1 MRKLARPGKESD
13 AQREPLLPGMAHD
26 VLPEES
32 SFDAVQAMIGQQ
44 KGNQAVPTGESED
57 SRKESIYTL
66 KKARVRRMKAQLIV
80 DIDKKLG
87 QPTPQRILKIA
98 EGKSA

>member
-1 MRKLARPGKESD
+1 MRKSVRPNKGSD
-13 AQREPLLPGMAHD
+13 VQPEPLLPGMADD
-26 VLPEES
+26 VFPEEG
-32 SFDAVQAMIGQQ
+32 SFDAIQVMVGQQ
-44 KGNQAVPTGESED
+44 KGNPAVPTGESED
-57 SRKESIYTL
+57 SRKERISTL